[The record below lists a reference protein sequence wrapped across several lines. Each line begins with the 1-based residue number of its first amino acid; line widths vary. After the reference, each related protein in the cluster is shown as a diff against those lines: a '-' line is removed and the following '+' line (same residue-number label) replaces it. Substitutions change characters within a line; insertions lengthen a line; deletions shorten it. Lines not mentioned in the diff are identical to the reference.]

1 MNKFVSVKEIA
12 DALQI
17 SPKTVFRRLHD
28 FGLDKCRDRNCK
40 KPIRFFKA
48 AAERALR
55 MKGFLQ

>member
-1 MNKFVSVKEIA
+1 MKFVSLKEIA

-17 SPKTVFRRLHD
+17 SPKTVFRRLRD

-48 AAERALR
+48 AAKHALR
-55 MKGFLQ
+55 ERGFLQ